1 MSFKDNEAA
10 EALIKETLKSQR
22 DPHGGVP
29 ISIAHIMCS
38 SATVEAMMA
47 RPTAGCKC
55 KTHKNHKQAW
65 TRTVRFGWWVHASC
79 KRPASLVVRNYI
91 KNLIISGGT
100 NLLPEIEAE
109 MVPPTDTNQ
118 VDTSPDTGGSVLSP
132 DPIEGSLSNTQDNIP
147 LV

>member
-1 MSFKDNEAA
+1 LSFKDNEAA
-10 EALIKETLKSQR
+10 EALIRETLKSQR

-29 ISIAHIMCS
+29 MSIAHIVCS

-55 KTHKNHKQAW
+55 KTHKNHKLAW
-65 TRTVRFGWWVHASC
+65 TRTTRFGWWVHASC
-79 KRPASLVVRNYI
+79 KRPASLVVKNYI

-109 MVPPTDTNQ
+109 MVPPTDTIE
-118 VDTSPDTGGSVLSP
+118 VDNNPDVGGSVLPLDST
-132 DPIEGSLSNTQDNIP
+132 EGSLSITSDNIP

>member
-22 DPHGGVP
+22 DPIGGVP
-29 ISIAHIMCS
+29 MSIAHIMCS

-55 KTHKNHKQAW
+55 KTHKNHKLAW
-65 TRTVRFGWWVHASC
+65 TRTQRFGWWVHASC
-79 KRPASLVVRNYI
+79 KRPASLVVKNYI

-100 NLLPEIEAE
+100 NLLSEIEAQ
-109 MVPPTDTNQ
+109 MVPPANIDE
-118 VDTSPDTGGSVLSP
+118 VDNNPDIGGSILPS
-132 DPIEGSLSNTQDNIP
+132 DSTEGSLVVNEFRIT
-147 LV
+147 